1 MGFRFQKRVKILPGV
16 TLNLSK
22 GGVSLSTGV
31 RGAHASIGTKGL
43 RGTLGLPGTGCSY
56 SKYKSW
62 KSMGG
67 SAASGRAAARTGRP
81 AARTAG
87 PSSDDREKLTLGF
100 FRRLLLSGTGRH
112 MVDGL
117 MALLEGD
124 MSEAKAQLA
133 QATDIPDGAFT
144 LGCLRL
150 QDGEFDLAQEA
161 FALCERKIARLGEFY
176 RKYDLALTLDLDIT
190 EFAGVEATPGEYAL
204 RLGQVECL
212 QGQGKIPEAIAELQR
227 MLGKYPGDLTV
238 LLSVAEL
245 VVCGCQGDKG
255 RQEWLIGQLSGIAN
269 DSDLHANL
277 LLYKAQAQAEL
288 GLFEAAAA
296 TLTATLRKTANRDPE
311 LLFAMRC
318 QRAMYW
324 RELGKT
330 AQFEKELEL
339 LRGERPDLSL

>member
-1 MGFRFQKRVKILPGV
+1 
-16 TLNLSK
+16 
-22 GGVSLSTGV
+22 
-31 RGAHASIGTKGL
+31 
-43 RGTLGLPGTGCSY
+43 
-56 SKYKSW
+56 
-62 KSMGG
+62 
-67 SAASGRAAARTGRP
+67 
-81 AARTAG
+81 
-87 PSSDDREKLTLGF
+87 
-100 FRRLLLSGTGRH
+100 
-112 MVDGL
+112 
-117 MALLEGD
+117 
-124 MSEAKAQLA
+124 
-133 QATDIPDGAFT
+133 
-144 LGCLRL
+144 
-150 QDGEFDLAQEA
+150 
-161 FALCERKIARLGEFY
+161 
-176 RKYDLALTLDLDIT
+176 
-190 EFAGVEATPGEYAL
+190 
-204 RLGQVECL
+204 
-212 QGQGKIPEAIAELQR
+212 